1 MCECWI
7 LENAVGIFRNREIA
21 ILPGPLRFCP
31 LTSFAHGI
39 GRIVNTLSLDCDASL
54 TVVEILTV
62 GKVSLDQ

>member
-7 LENAVGIFRNREIA
+7 LENTVGIFRNRETA
-21 ILPGPLRFCP
+21 IRARPLRFCP
-31 LTSFAHGI
+31 LTAFAHGI
-39 GRIVNTLSLDCDASL
+39 GGIVNTQSFDCDASL